1 MLELNLE
8 LYGPFNYNKVENL
21 CLVCPCIFSFLKIIT
36 LFKGDFWGVG
46 ADYVTN
52 FLILQICA

>member
-21 CLVCPCIFSFLKIIT
+21 CLVCPCIFSFIKIIT
-36 LFKGDFWGVG
+36 FFKGDFWGVG